1 MKKKERKTPVNK
13 NQGWEPIHLKYKA
26 NENTSSRH
34 NPKKKQK
41 QTINKNHIKDPILKN
56 NTPHLGTESPSP
68 YPQSTY
74 RGQTNSHIGRPV
86 RVCFWVLYRVLALFR
101 IRQ

>member
-34 NPKKKQK
+34 NPKKNQK
-41 QTINKNHIKDPILKN
+41 QTINKNQVKTLSSRIIHLTWAQNHLHPILNPPTEAKQIVI
-56 NTPHLGTESPSP
+56 LGALCVCVFGSFTE
-68 YPQSTY
+68 
-74 RGQTNSHIGRPV
+74 
-86 RVCFWVLYRVLALFR
+86 F
-101 IRQ
+101 